1 MTVKISFEMEDVDYQ
16 NLIMILR
23 EHNSN
28 QYMKLVSPDFNEAE
42 KDWIKRNQKYVE
54 TNIIN
59 PIIKGYTKM
68 KKIEEFQGDF
78 RFLSNFYPS
87 PFEYEGKQWPTVEH
101 AFQALKSLSEDEQET
116 IRNLSSPTE
125 AKKAGKQVN
134 LRTDWEDVKVPLMR
148 SLVYQKFLQNEDLK
162 NKLLETE
169 DAILEEGN
177 VWSDFFW
184 GVCPPSS
191 GNGQNKLGKILMEI
205 RSKI

>member
-1 MTVKISFEMEDVDYQ
+1 
-16 NLIMILR
+16 
-23 EHNSN
+23 
-28 QYMKLVSPDFNEAE
+28 
-42 KDWIKRNQKYVE
+42 
-54 TNIIN
+54 
-59 PIIKGYTKM
+59 M
-68 KKIEEFQGDF
+68 KKIEEFQGDY

-101 AFQALKSLSEDEQET
+101 AFQAMKSLSVDEQET
-116 IRNLSSPTE
+116 IRNLSTPAE

-134 LRTDWEDVKVPLMR
+134 LRTDWEDVKIPLMR

-177 VWSDFFW
+177 NVNDRIW
-184 GVCPPSS
+184 GICPPNS
-191 GNGQNKLGKILMEI
+191 GDGQNKLGKILMEI

>member
-1 MTVKISFEMEDVDYQ
+1 
-16 NLIMILR
+16 
-23 EHNSN
+23 
-28 QYMKLVSPDFNEAE
+28 
-42 KDWIKRNQKYVE
+42 
-54 TNIIN
+54 
-59 PIIKGYTKM
+59 M
-68 KKIEEFQGDF
+68 KKIEEFQGDY
-78 RFLSNFYPS
+78 RFLSNFYSS

-101 AFQALKSLSEDEQET
+101 AFQALKSLSVDEQET
-116 IRNLSSPTE
+116 IRNLSSPSE

-134 LRTDWEDVKVPLMR
+134 LRTDWEDVKIPLMR

-177 VWSDFFW
+177 NWNDVIY
-184 GVCPPSS
+184 GICPPGS

>member
-16 NLIMILR
+16 NLIMILQ
-23 EHNSN
+23 EHISN

-68 KKIEEFQGDF
+68 KKIEEFQGDY

-101 AFQALKSLSEDEQET
+101 AFQALKSLSVDEQET
-116 IRNLSSPTE
+116 IRNLSSPSE

-134 LRTDWEDVKVPLMR
+134 LRTDWEDVKIPLMR
-148 SLVYQKFLQNEDLK
+148 SLVYQKFLQNENLK

-177 VWSDFFW
+177 NWNDVTY
-184 GVCPPSS
+184 GICPPGS